1 MASSAQYFLSAVF
14 RFHPLKPA
22 RAHPVLFCTS
32 IGDHDRFI
40 PLPPRASKR
49 YQDYSQDRDQ
59 SISAQ
64 DAVVIAS
71 DPRTWIGGSGSVGGG
86 VDDDVNDDDDEEE
99 EDERSWDLLARL
111 LKSMFRKISRQARKL
126 FDPCYRRHSRQSW
139 YDLR

>member
-49 YQDYSQDRDQ
+49 YQDYS
-59 SISAQ
+59 Q